1 MNLINIG
8 YGNIINADRLISV
21 VSPEAAPI
29 KRIVQLAKDKNLAI
43 DATCGR
49 KTKAVII
56 LDSGHVVLSA
66 LLPENLAKRLESD
79 KSVLDSD
86 FSDDDE

>member
-49 KTKAVII
+49 KTKAIII

-66 LLPENLAKRLESD
+66 LMPEALAKRLESHE
-79 KSVLDSD
+79 SVLNSE
-86 FSDDDE
+86 FSDNE